1 MPSINS
7 NTGAIYSVNASRE
20 ADREMSTAMKRLSSG
35 DRITNAGDDAAG
47 GAIADRMTAQIKG
60 LNMSVRNASDVLSR
74 QSYVTL

>member
-35 DRITNAGDDAAG
+35 IELLMQV
-47 GAIADRMTAQIKG
+47 MTLQALPYLIECYHK
-60 LNMSVRNASDVLSR
+60 LKAWRCP
-74 QSYVTL
+74 